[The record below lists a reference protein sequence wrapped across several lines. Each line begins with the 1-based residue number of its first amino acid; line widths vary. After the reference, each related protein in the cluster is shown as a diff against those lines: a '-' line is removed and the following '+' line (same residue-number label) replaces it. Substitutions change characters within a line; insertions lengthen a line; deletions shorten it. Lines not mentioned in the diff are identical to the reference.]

1 MNSARDYELYK
12 NIIPMVHSINVRICA
27 EGIEEREW
35 LLKMKAMKVDYL
47 QDIILE
53 DHVER
58 NSFCNNMPEAS
69 TLNKESKADSAMWG
83 CLILWSYQKDEFLT
97 ACLSLS
103 RSSAS
108 G

>member
-1 MNSARDYELYK
+1 MQQLRL
-12 NIIPMVHSINVRICA
+12 IICR
-27 EGIEEREW
+27 
-35 LLKMKAMKVDYL
+35 
-47 QDIILE
+47 DIILE

-58 NSFCNNMPEAS
+58 NSFYSNMSVAS
-69 TLNKESKADSAMWG
+69 MLNKESKVASDMWG

>member
-1 MNSARDYELYK
+1 M
-12 NIIPMVHSINVRICA
+12 
-27 EGIEEREW
+27 
-35 LLKMKAMKVDYL
+35 
-47 QDIILE
+47 
-53 DHVER
+53 ER
-58 NSFCNNMPEAS
+58 NSFCSNMPVAS